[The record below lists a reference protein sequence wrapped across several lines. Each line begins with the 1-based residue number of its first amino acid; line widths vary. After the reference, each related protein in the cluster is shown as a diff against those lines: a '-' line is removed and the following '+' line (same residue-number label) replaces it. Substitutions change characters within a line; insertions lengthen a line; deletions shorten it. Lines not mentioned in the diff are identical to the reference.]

1 MRRTWIVWCFLLLT
15 PLAVF
20 WPTVFHEYGFRD
32 DYAHLREARD
42 MPWNL
47 VRFTGS
53 YGRPIYGSLLVASV
67 GSLEGRVAG
76 LQWLR
81 LTAVLLFTVLGV
93 SLWRMLQRA
102 GWSNAEAAAIG
113 LAITLL
119 PGAQVVVGW
128 SIAWPIVFSLLFA
141 LAGFATTEGALQRQ
155 GLARVP
161 IWAGGCLCYIV
172 SGLTYQPRARCSRSC
187 RSSRSCSFA
196 TIAPAIASAGRS
208 RIS

>member
-20 WPTVFHEYGFRD
+20 WPPVFHEYGFLD
-32 DYAHLREARD
+32 DSVHLREARD
-42 MPWNL
+42 VPWNL

-128 SIAWPIVFSLLFA
+128 SIAWPRLLA
-141 LAGFATTEGALQRQ
+141 A
-155 GLARVP
+155 V
-161 IWAGGCLCYIV
+161 
-172 SGLTYQPRARCSRSC
+172 
-187 RSSRSCSFA
+187 
-196 TIAPAIASAGRS
+196 RS
-208 RIS
+208 RRIRDD